1 MPGHA
6 RKPDRPDGAAGTGN
20 RTKIGGAMIT
30 NLLSPDDVASVMSH
44 PFIAAYWPLIL
55 AGPVVF
61 VALAKGYYW
70 VAIPLAGLTVLLQ
83 AWRSGVLA

>member
-1 MPGHA
+1 MPGNA
-6 RKPDRPDGAAGTGN
+6 LKPGQPDGAAGKGN
-20 RTKIGGAMIT
+20 QTEICGALIT
-30 NLLSPDDVASVMSH
+30 NLLSPEDVASVMSH

-70 VAIPLAGLTVLLQ
+70 VAIPLAGLIVLLQ
-83 AWRSGVLA
+83 IWHAGMLA